1 MSDLAGRDPPSTHR
15 DRADARWRARL
26 LAESGLLGLLVGV
39 AVVWPWTHGGYLLLL
54 DWVSGPQQTVNPG
67 VFGLA
72 AGSLDA
78 MPFRILTQVLRGA
91 FGSQAT
97 AWILV
102 LAFFPLAASG
112 VSALAG
118 GGRARRHVAAL
129 VMVANPFVLERLHA
143 GHVAFLLVV
152 GLLPWLAASAVH
164 ARRLDKRFA
173 VRPAGWFALATAI
186 SPHAAFLGGTILL
199 AVAVLPRPTVRDLV
213 RTAGI
218 VASAA
223 VVYGYAAVVALTG
236 VRTIEVTQADLEAYA
251 TLPGPGGLLPTVLS
265 LHGFWRGS
273 TGGTRLPRD
282 VVGPVVGALL
292 LALVV
297 ALVALGLSRL
307 VRRDVVLGAP
317 LAAVTVVGL
326 LLGAGVNGPVGG
338 LYRMA
343 FDHLPL
349 FATMREQ
356 EKWLSLS
363 AIGYAV
369 ALGVVAELAT
379 SRLRGG
385 AKQPG
390 RLLAVGA
397 TCVAALAVPLV
408 TAPVL
413 LWGLGGSV
421 QVSRYPQSWYSADRQ
436 MGNGL
441 AGVLFLP
448 WHGYQPF
455 SFTGGRTVATPGEA
469 FFRRPV
475 LSSDAVELAARRT
488 DSVSR
493 RTAYLDE
500 VVADA
505 GRGELGPL
513 LAPLGIGWVVVA
525 KDGSDPAPWVRGQR
539 GILAIS
545 SSPTLDLYRVVP
557 NDLSARMAR
566 DGATAFTL
574 SAGRPGE
581 VLVPVEWSAGWRLDG
596 RQGTPTPAGTLT
608 MQAGPAA
615 AAVVYAPWRWL
626 LPASVLSLLALAGLL
641 VAGLVEHRHDL
652 ARLLPLRRRRTPH
665 S

>member
-1 MSDLAGRDPPSTHR
+1 MSDPAGRDSPSHPS
-15 DRADARWRARL
+15 DRADARSRARL
-26 LAESGLLGLLVGV
+26 LAESALLGLLVGL

-78 MPFRILTQVLRGA
+78 MPFRILTQVLRA
-91 FGSQAT
+91 VFGSQAT
-97 AWILV
+97 AWLLI
-102 LAFFPLAASG
+102 LAFFPLAAGG

-199 AVAVLPRPTVRDLV
+199 AVALLPRPTVRDLV

-223 VVYGYAAVVALTG
+223 IVYGYAAVVVLTG
-236 VRTIEVTQADLEAYA
+236 VRTISVTQADLDAYA
-251 TLPGPGGLLPTVLS
+251 TRAGPGGLTATVLS
-265 LHGFWRGS
+265 LHGFWRGA
-273 TGGTRLPRD
+273 TDDMALPRD
-282 VVGPVVGALL
+282 VLGPVAGWLL
-292 LALVV
+292 LALLVGLVV
-297 ALVALGLSRL
+297 VGLTRL
-307 VRRDVVLGAP
+307 VRRDVVLGSP
-317 LAAVTVVGL
+317 LVAVTVVGL
-326 LLGAGVNGPVGG
+326 LLGAGVDGPVGG

-349 FATMREQ
+349 SATMREQ
-356 EKWLSLS
+356 EKWLSLTV
-363 AIGYAV
+363 IGYSVALGAV
-369 ALGVVAELAT
+369 AELASRLVRCHARRPGAMVAAGALGVVTL
-379 SRLRGG
+379 
-385 AKQPG
+385 
-390 RLLAVGA
+390 V
-397 TCVAALAVPLV
+397 VPLV

-421 QVSRYPQSWYSADRQ
+421 QVSRYPASWYAADRQ

-455 SFTGGRTVATPGEA
+455 SFTDGRTVATPGEA
-469 FFRRPV
+469 FFRRSV

-500 VVADA
+500 VIADG
-505 GRGELGPL
+505 GRNDLGPL

-525 KDGSDPAPWVRGQR
+525 KDGHDPEPRVNGQPGIVRV
-539 GILAIS
+539 S
-545 SSPTLDLYRVVP
+545 TSPTLDLYQVVHS
-557 NDLSARMAR
+557 DLSPRMSR
-566 DGATAFTL
+566 DGATTFALT
-574 SAGRPGE
+574 AGKPGT

-596 RQGTPTPAGTLT
+596 RRGTPTEAGTLT
-608 MQAGPAA
+608 MQAGPTAG
-615 AAVVYAPWRWL
+615 AVVYAPWRWL
-626 LPASVLSLLALAGLL
+626 LPASVLSLLALGALL

-652 ARLLPLRRRRTPH
+652 ARLLPLRRRSTR
-665 S
+665 SS